1 MLATALPPPHHRAR
15 RLALALL
22 LAGLAPLLL
31 GLPGAMP
38 QPAWATGN
46 GAARRCPPAGTT
58 IIADVPWP
66 QQRYDLSALSQIT
79 DGAGVTVAV
88 VDSGVDATHPQL
100 AGAVVEGVDRLDPAG
115 DGRRDCVGHGTAVAS
130 VIAARPARDVAMRG
144 LAPAAAILPIRVSER
159 IQTEEGP
166 TGAGDLGDLAAGIRA
181 ATRRTPKPAV
191 INVSLSTVGDHP
203 ALRSAVAEAIAA
215 DVVVVASVGSADQ
228 RGGVGS
234 ADQRGGVGSADQRG
248 GVGSADQRGGVGS
261 ADQRGGA
268 GSTGTG
274 GDPVPYPAAY
284 DGVVG
289 VGAIGADGTRTG
301 TSRVGSYVDLVAPG
315 DAIVAAAPRRG
326 HQLVG
331 GTSFATPFVAAT
343 AALIRA
349 RWPELTASE
358 VVRRLL
364 ATADPAPGARPS
376 PAYGWGVLNPMR
388 ALTEVMGTA
397 RVGATPTPLAGGR
410 AMPASRPGPAGGAV
424 RVAAALAVA
433 AAVVAAVA
441 VCVPYGRRRRWR
453 PGDP

>member
-15 RLALALL
+15 RLAPALL
-22 LAGLAPLLL
+22 LAGLALLLL
-31 GLPGAMP
+31 GLPGAIP

-100 AGAVVEGVDRLDPAG
+100 AGAVVAGVDRLDPAG

-181 ATRRTPKPAV
+181 ATRRIPRPAV

-215 DVVVVASVGSADQ
+215 DVVVVAS
-228 RGGVGS
+228 
-234 ADQRGGVGSADQRG
+234 
-248 GVGSADQRGGVGS
+248 VGS

-301 TSRVGSYVDLVAPG
+301 TTRVGSYVDLVAPG